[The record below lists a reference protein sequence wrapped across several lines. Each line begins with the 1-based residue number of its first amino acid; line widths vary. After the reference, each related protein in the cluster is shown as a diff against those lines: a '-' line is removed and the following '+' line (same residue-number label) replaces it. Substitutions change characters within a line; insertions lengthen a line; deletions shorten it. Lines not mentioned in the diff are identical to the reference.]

1 MKNLILLFTFFI
13 FSQASAQVVSTKN
26 WTLIHERTASWCPYC
41 GTWGWD
47 MKEQILNKFANEN
60 SVFMAVHY
68 SGDLLNPV
76 AEKFGENFVGA
87 GQPLF
92 YVDGFNIGVNSGNIS
107 TKISETQAEIDF
119 KKDVSTIAGLGLN
132 AVYDATEKSINVR
145 AKVEFF
151 EDVTGGDYYLGLYL
165 LEDVQ
170 NQQASRTGIQTHKN
184 VLRNSFLPNVFDN
197 SIITGPVK
205 LGTTFEMFG
214 DLEGLTAPIEKYK
227 VVGIIWTKVNG
238 KYIFFNANI
247 INSIGT
253 SATDDQKVASF
264 DFTSYQAES
273 GNIIINMT
281 NAPSDGLVQIT
292 DLTGKIIS
300 TASVNS
306 ATNGRLNIAANYAPG
321 VHIITLTS
329 GKNIVSKK
337 ISLF

>member
-1 MKNLILLFTFFI
+1 
-13 FSQASAQVVSTKN
+13 
-26 WTLIHERTASWCPYC
+26 
-41 GTWGWD
+41 
-47 MKEQILNKFANEN
+47 
-60 SVFMAVHY
+60 
-68 SGDLLNPV
+68 
-76 AEKFGENFVGA
+76 
-87 GQPLF
+87 
-92 YVDGFNIGVNSGNIS
+92 
-107 TKISETQAEIDF
+107 
-119 KKDVSTIAGLGLN
+119 
-132 AVYDATEKSINVR
+132 
-145 AKVEFF
+145 
-151 EDVTGGDYYLGLYL
+151 
-165 LEDVQ
+165 
-170 NQQASRTGIQTHKN
+170 
-184 VLRNSFLPNVFDN
+184 
-197 SIITGPVK
+197 
-205 LGTTFEMFG
+205 MFG

-253 SATDDQKVASF
+253 SAIDDQKVASF

-306 ATNGRLNIAANYAPG
+306 ATNGRLNIAANCAPG

>member
-119 KKDVSTIAGLGLN
+119 KKDVSTIAG
-132 AVYDATEKSINVR
+132 
-145 AKVEFF
+145 F
-151 EDVTGGDYYLGLYL
+151 EG
-165 LEDVQ
+165 
-170 NQQASRTGIQTHKN
+170 
-184 VLRNSFLPNVFDN
+184 F
-197 SIITGPVK
+197 
-205 LGTTFEMFG
+205 
-214 DLEGLTAPIEKYK
+214 PI
-227 VVGIIWTKVNG
+227 
-238 KYIFFNANI
+238 
-247 INSIGT
+247 
-253 SATDDQKVASF
+253 
-264 DFTSYQAES
+264 
-273 GNIIINMT
+273 GN
-281 NAPSDGLVQIT
+281 
-292 DLTGKIIS
+292 
-300 TASVNS
+300 
-306 ATNGRLNIAANYAPG
+306 
-321 VHIITLTS
+321 
-329 GKNIVSKK
+329 
-337 ISLF
+337 